1 MVAVMPGSL
10 SVRRRLLAVCSGGF
24 CGTITRYEVSAF
36 IAGWLGKGWPYD
48 LLLIN
53 VTGALLLAFVITLAD
68 GTFLVGPTRRLF
80 INVGFLGAYTTFS
93 SFALNGDLLLKSSAW
108 LPAFLYI
115 ALSIIGGVLA
125 ILLGD
130 WLGLWFISKTRRSAV
145 PSRVTR
151 KLTETLNTAVSQA
164 QASTDYLDGQ
174 DDLLL
179 PDGSQEHESMQREED
194 ELSGIRE
201 QA

>member
-1 MVAVMPGSL
+1 MPGSL
-10 SVRRRLLAVCSGGF
+10 SVRRRLLAVFSGGF
-24 CGTITRYEVSAF
+24 CGTITRYEVSAC
-36 IAGWLGKGWPYD
+36 IAGWFGKGWPYD

-53 VTGALLLAFVITLAD
+53 ITGALLLAFVTTLAD
-68 GTFLVGPTRRLF
+68 ATFLVGPTRRLF

-93 SFALNGDLLLKSSAW
+93 SFALSSDLLVKRGEW
-108 LPAFLYI
+108 LPAFLYV

-130 WLGLWFISKTRRSAV
+130 WMGLCCISKTRHTAAR
-145 PSRVTR
+145 SRVTR
-151 KLTETLNTAVSQA
+151 KLTETLNAPVSQE

-179 PDGSQEHESMQREED
+179 PGKGQEHEARQRRT
-194 ELSGIRE
+194 GR
-201 QA
+201 